1 MRIVTTDHFSK
12 QLKTLAKKYCNISTN
27 VTQALRMFSKES
39 AQYLGA
45 KLFKVR
51 VRSSDMSK
59 GKSGGFRLIIL
70 CVEVDDFIVPVTIY
84 QKSLQENITEH
95 ELEYH
100 LARVRSELDIF
111 LKNRQ

>member
-1 MRIVTTDHFSK
+1 MRIITTDHFAK
-12 QLKTLAKKYCNISTN
+12 QLKGFSKKYRNISKDVSQT
-27 VTQALRMFSKES
+27 LHGFSKES

-51 VRSSDMSK
+51 VRSSDTTK

-70 CVEVDDFIVPVTIY
+70 CVEVDDMIIPVVVY
-84 QKSLQENITEH
+84 QKSLLENITER

-100 LARVRSELDIF
+100 LARVRGELVIF
-111 LKNRQ
+111 YE